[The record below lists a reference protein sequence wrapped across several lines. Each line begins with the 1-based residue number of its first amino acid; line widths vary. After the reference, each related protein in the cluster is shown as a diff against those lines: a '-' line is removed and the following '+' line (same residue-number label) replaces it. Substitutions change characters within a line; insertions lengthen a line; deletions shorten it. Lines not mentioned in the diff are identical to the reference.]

1 MSAVQDTYQYIR
13 RNEQLQME
21 INKSCFKPFSF
32 EVYKKTPEE
41 KLRLL
46 ANWLLEETSNID
58 SYSDGQLEQAIKIAK
73 MEVKQEIGE
82 YILEILNMSYREV
95 LDEITGEED

>member
-1 MSAVQDTYQYIR
+1 VDKI
-13 RNEQLQME
+13 
-21 INKSCFKPFSF
+21 IHKNK
-32 EVYKKTPEE
+32 TMPEE

>member
-1 MSAVQDTYQYIR
+1 M
-13 RNEQLQME
+13 
-21 INKSCFKPFSF
+21 
-32 EVYKKTPEE
+32 PEE

-58 SYSDGQLEQAIKIAK
+58 SYSDGQLERAIKIAK

>member
-1 MSAVQDTYQYIR
+1 M
-13 RNEQLQME
+13 
-21 INKSCFKPFSF
+21 
-32 EVYKKTPEE
+32 PEE

-95 LDEITGEED
+95 LDEITGEKD

>member
-1 MSAVQDTYQYIR
+1 M
-13 RNEQLQME
+13 
-21 INKSCFKPFSF
+21 
-32 EVYKKTPEE
+32 PEE

-46 ANWLLEETSNID
+46 ANWLLEQTSNID
-58 SYSDGQLEQAIKIAK
+58 SYSDGQLERAIKIAK

>member
-1 MSAVQDTYQYIR
+1 M
-13 RNEQLQME
+13 
-21 INKSCFKPFSF
+21 
-32 EVYKKTPEE
+32 PEE

-46 ANWLLEETSNID
+46 ANWLLEETSNIN
-58 SYSDGQLEQAIKIAK
+58 SYSDGQLERAIKIAK